1 MRKQSLCR
9 IPSFFI
15 IIFWP
20 SKYQS
25 CSVAQHQSHR
35 PKCLPF
41 RFSKLSLR
49 KFIIPKKRI
58 RHEFILR
65 KLCLFL
71 RKLVHHFGNFTQMC
85 LDTQFGPSWMKTTV
99 SFVPDLSPNYS
110 SCVDFSLV
118 ESSFEFFDP
127 KPLYLQIHCPIAMAN
142 IANIEIIALGKTPMP
157 VARRTPQRIMGMP
170 MYSTLLATRFLM
182 KSLYPKQLC
191 K

>member
-1 MRKQSLCR
+1 MFLESSCLGWFDLL
-9 IPSFFI
+9 FFLNCQRAM
-15 IIFWP
+15 P
-20 SKYQS
+20 
-25 CSVAQHQSHR
+25 VAAAPTVSR
-35 PKCLPF
+35 WLNSP
-41 RFSKLSLR
+41 R
-49 KFIIPKKRI
+49 
-58 RHEFILR
+58 
-65 KLCLFL
+65 
-71 RKLVHHFGNFTQMC
+71 
-85 LDTQFGPSWMKTTV
+85 FGPSWMKTTV